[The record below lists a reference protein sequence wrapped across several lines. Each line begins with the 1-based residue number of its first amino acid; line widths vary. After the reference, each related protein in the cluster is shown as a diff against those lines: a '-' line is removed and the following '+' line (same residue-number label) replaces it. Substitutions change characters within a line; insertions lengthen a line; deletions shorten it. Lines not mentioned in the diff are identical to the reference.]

1 MATPT
6 IIGRENQIKLN
17 DKLVKYSPQPLMGGA
32 FGCRDNTWSGL
43 CPCISLRNLLCDWF
57 IKLKRRRGRG
67 RDRERDKHTDR
78 ERERERQ
85 RERYR
90 KRHKRERERERE
102 ERKRHVTERER
113 DN

>member
-67 RDRERDKHTDR
+67 RDRETNIQT
-78 ERERERQ
+78 E
-85 RERYR
+85 
-90 KRHKRERERERE
+90 RERERERE
-102 ERKRHVTERER
+102 RHVTERER
-113 DN
+113 ERQLKHHKEREREEK